1 MYRIYVNKEL
11 FCDSRI
17 DDMAIINPVVRLEA
31 NKAGDFTCTI
41 PPEHPKYD
49 LIKKRKSEIE
59 IYRDDDAEPIFSGF
73 CVQEIIDFY
82 KQKKIVCEGELSYLN
97 DSILRPARYQG
108 VTPLSLLTAYIQNHN
123 EQVEEQKQFEIGTV
137 TVTDPNNYIS
147 CYTNMNSTMKEIK
160 EDLVDDLGGYIRTRH
175 EAGKKLIDYLAD
187 SPRVNTQA
195 IELGVNLMDYESNID
210 TTEIATQVIPL
221 GARLE
226 TSSIDGLEE
235 RLTIKSVN
243 NNIDYLRSQEAIDKY
258 GIITKVVTWDDV
270 TTPEALKSK
279 GDKWLTDEQFDNVFI
294 KVKAIDLG
302 NISNKKEKFK
312 LLDSIKVISAVHGM
326 DRYFVLTKMTLN
338 LNDPEGDVFELG
350 KVERTSLTAR
360 TSEAVSNA
368 IKQIPVQSDIIKQ
381 AVEQATAMITGVEGG
396 YVLLDIDERTNQPYR
411 ILVMDKAEKEQAGNV
426 IQINKNGIGFS
437 TSGINGPYKNAW
449 TIDGKLVADFITAG
463 TLSADRISGGTIN
476 GNKVKVTNIDANNI
490 VAGMLKAIGIN
501 NGNGTFSV
509 DSNGEV
515 IANSL
520 KSSNAEITGG
530 SIKIVANA
538 MTQSLIELGWQNDK
552 RTYASRMRPYRIE
565 VEEKDKSG
573 TQHDYIGYIRGNVC
587 YIGDTTD
594 GSNSQIMNGSI
605 ALNDGTGKTLNFSA
619 TTVNGYSCDATFK
632 SVTQSSDARLKEK
645 RNDVSEDELKLLDV
659 LEPCTFNF
667 IGETDRKLG
676 LYAQDVKSAIDDLGI
691 DSSIVKVG
699 DDGYYS
705 VDYIQLIMLLIADR
719 KNIIKRIEELE
730 HGQY

>member
-1 MYRIYVNKEL
+1 MYKIYVDNEL

-31 NKAGDFTCTI
+31 NKAGEFTCTV

-97 DSILRPARYQG
+97 DSIQRPARYQAM
-108 VTPLSLLTAYIQNHN
+108 TPLSLLNAYINNHN
-123 EQVEEQKQFEIGTV
+123 SQVEEQKQFEIGTV

-175 EAGKKLIDYLAD
+175 EVGKKLIDYLAD

-195 IELGVNLMDYESNID
+195 IELGVNLMDYESNLD
-210 TTEIATQVIPL
+210 ATEIATQVIPL

-243 NNIDYLRSQEAIDKY
+243 NNIDYLKSQEAIDKY

-270 TTPEALKSK
+270 TTAEILKTK
-279 GDKWLTDEQFDNVFI
+279 GENWLKDEQFDNVVI

-302 NISNKKEKFK
+302 NISDKKEKFK
-312 LLDSIKVISAVHGM
+312 LLDSIKVISSVHGM
-326 DRYFVLTKMTLN
+326 DRYFVLSKMTLN
-338 LNDPEGDVFELG
+338 LNNPESDVFELG
-350 KVERTSLTAR
+350 KVDRTSLTAR

-411 ILVMDKAEKEQAGNV
+411 ILVMDKAEKEQAVNV

-449 TIDGKLVADFITAG
+449 TIDGKLVADFIT
-463 TLSADRISGGTIN
+463 T
-476 GNKVKVTNIDANNI
+476 GNLVSLN
-490 VAGMLKAIGIN
+490 IN

-509 DSNGEV
+509 DENGEMK
-515 IANSL
+515 AT
-520 KSSNAEITGG
+520 K
-530 SIKIVANA
+530 
-538 MTQSLIELGWQNDK
+538 
-552 RTYASRMRPYRIE
+552 
-565 VEEKDKSG
+565 
-573 TQHDYIGYIRGNVC
+573 
-587 YIGDTTD
+587 
-594 GSNSQIMNGSI
+594 GSI
-605 ALNDGTGKTLNFSA
+605 AGWNINKSAIYKDIVDSSNTNTVYRVYLQPPLQSVPDSTWILSCQKSTDGGTTFTGNFVLYSDGSAQFGAGKTKIKPDGSASFANGNFLINSDGTISVTGTNGVDASIDLANGKTLYFR
-619 TTVNGYSCDATFK
+619 NGIC
-632 SVTQSSDARLKEK
+632 
-645 RNDVSEDELKLLDV
+645 
-659 LEPCTFNF
+659 
-667 IGETDRKLG
+667 
-676 LYAQDVKSAIDDLGI
+676 
-691 DSSIVKVG
+691 
-699 DDGYYS
+699 
-705 VDYIQLIMLLIADR
+705 IQIA
-719 KNIIKRIEELE
+719 
-730 HGQY
+730 